1 MTVRLQ
7 RTLKRAV
14 RLRDLTVISSDDLL
28 RIDPDSYQEIRRSAT
43 RARNQGQPAFVCDH
57 CGFAVYAP
65 REPKTRLPFWR
76 HHKGAPR
83 SCPWWTGEPGSTDDV
98 SASQF
103 QGAQESPLH
112 LRVKHLVAELLTA
125 DSRTE
130 SGSVVVDEYIV
141 CGESR
146 RRPDV
151 RAIYD
156 GKPIAIEIQLAT
168 TQIPI
173 IVAREDFYQREG
185 RNLIWLTWNFVPVE
199 RAHLLTAFEDIFY
212 SHNKN
217 LFSLDDE
224 VVSESRER
232 RAFLV
237 RAFWEHGSGWNS
249 KIATL
254 PDLEWPSSGLPY
266 AVAPPPPW
274 HRDFRVRW
282 LEATTPQGTPWPAR
296 KTLLSELA
304 EKLADDAIDASTLE
318 ETDIGALINA
328 ILSFAEGKPVGS
340 AQKNLTEVINTF
352 LASER
357 RFRFARIM
365 RKVITVTG
373 TPDILEKP
381 SVVAKLSG
389 AIEDAQD
396 GPDSLTGR
404 VGLLLFPDLFE
415 KRRPTS

>member
-1 MTVRLQ
+1 MTARLQ
-7 RTLKRAV
+7 RTLKRAI
-14 RLRDLTVISSDDLL
+14 RLRDMTVISSDDLL
-28 RIDPDSYQEIRRSAT
+28 RVDPDGYQEIRRSAT
-43 RARNQGQPAFVCDH
+43 RARNEGQPAFVCDH

-112 LRVKHLVAELLTA
+112 LRVKHLVAELLLA
-125 DSRTE
+125 DPRIE
-130 SGSVVVDEYIV
+130 PGSVVVDEYVV

-173 IVAREDFYQREG
+173 IVAREDFYRREG
-185 RNLIWLTWNFVPVE
+185 RHLIWLTWNFVPVE

-217 LFSLDDE
+217 LFSLDDA

-232 RAFLV
+232 GAFLV
-237 RAFWEHGSGWNS
+237 RAFWEHGDGWNS
-249 KIATL
+249 KIMTL
-254 PDLEWPSSGLPY
+254 PDLEWPPSGLPY

-274 HRDFRVRW
+274 HGAFRARW
-282 LEATTPQGTPWPAR
+282 LVATTAHGTPWTAR
-296 KTLLSELA
+296 KELYGELA
-304 EKLADDAIDASTLE
+304 EKLGDDSIDASMLE
-318 ETDIGALINA
+318 EADVGALLNA
-328 ILSFAEGKPVGS
+328 MLSFVEGKPVGS
-340 AQKNLTEVINTF
+340 AQRNLTEVINTF

-373 TPDILEKP
+373 VSDILDKP
-381 SVVAKLSG
+381 SVAAKFSR
-389 AIEDAQD
+389 AMDEAQD
-396 GPDSLTGR
+396 GPESLTGR
-404 VGLLLFPDLFE
+404 VGLLLFSELFE

>member
-1 MTVRLQ
+1 
-7 RTLKRAV
+7 
-14 RLRDLTVISSDDLL
+14 
-28 RIDPDSYQEIRRSAT
+28 
-43 RARNQGQPAFVCDH
+43 
-57 CGFAVYAP
+57 
-65 REPKTRLPFWR
+65 
-76 HHKGAPR
+76 
-83 SCPWWTGEPGSTDDV
+83 V

-112 LRVKHLVAELLTA
+112 LRVKRLVAELLTA

-130 SGSVVVDEYIV
+130 PGSVVVDEYIV

-185 RNLIWLTWNFVPVE
+185 RHLIWLTWNFMPVE
-199 RAHLLTAFEDIFY
+199 RVHLLTAFEDIFY

-232 RAFLV
+232 SAFLV
-237 RAFWEHGSGWNS
+237 RAFWEHGFGWNS
-249 KIATL
+249 KIAAL

-274 HRDFRVRW
+274 HCDFRARW
-282 LEATTPQGTPWPAR
+282 LEATTSQGTPWPAR

-304 EKLADDAIDASTLE
+304 EKIAGDAVDASTLE

-381 SVVAKLSG
+381 SVVAKFSG
-389 AIEDAQD
+389 AMEDAQD
-396 GPDSLTGR
+396 GPDSLTGK

>member
-1 MTVRLQ
+1 MTARLQ

-14 RLRDLTVISSDDLL
+14 RLQDMTVISSDDLL
-28 RIDPDSYQEIRRSAT
+28 RIDPDGYQAIRRAAT
-43 RARNQGQPAFVCDH
+43 RARNEKQVAFVCDH
-57 CGFAVYAP
+57 CGYPVYAP
-65 REPKTRLPFWR
+65 RERNTKLPYWQ
-76 HHKGAPR
+76 HHKGAPQD
-83 SCPWWTGEPGSTDDV
+83 CPWWTGDPDSTDAV
-98 SASQF
+98 SAAQF

-112 LRVKHLVAELLTA
+112 LRLKNLVAELLNL
-125 DSRTE
+125 DPLTE
-130 SGSVVVDEYIV
+130 PGSVVIDEYV
-141 CGESR
+141 TSGDDR

-151 RAIYD
+151 RANYD
-156 GKPIAIEIQLAT
+156 GKPIAVEVQLAT

-185 RNLIWLTWNFVPVE
+185 RHLIWLTWNFVPVE
-199 RAHLLTAFEDIFY
+199 RARLLTAFEDIFY

-232 RAFLV
+232 GAFLV
-237 RAFWEHGSGWNS
+237 RAFWEHGFGWNS
-249 KIATL
+249 KIAAL

-274 HRDFRVRW
+274 HRDFRARW
-282 LEATTPQGTPWPAR
+282 LEATTSQGTPWPAR
-296 KTLLSELA
+296 KTLFSELA

-328 ILSFAEGKPVGS
+328 ILSFAEGQPVGS

-352 LASER
+352 LSSER

-365 RKVITVTG
+365 RKVISVTG
-373 TPDILEKP
+373 TPNILEKP
-381 SVVAKLSG
+381 SVVAKFSE
-389 AIEDAQD
+389 AMEDAQD
-396 GPDSLTGR
+396 GPDSLTGK

-415 KRRPTS
+415 KRQPTS